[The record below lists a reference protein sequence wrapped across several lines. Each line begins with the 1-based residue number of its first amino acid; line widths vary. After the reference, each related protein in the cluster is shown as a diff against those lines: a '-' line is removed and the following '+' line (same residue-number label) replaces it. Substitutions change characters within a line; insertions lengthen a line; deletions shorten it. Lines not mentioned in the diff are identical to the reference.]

1 MSTRI
6 VDTVVTYLA
15 LAALPKALPPM
26 PVGARFALMR
36 VDCIPLHYYRY
47 LYAAVGTHW
56 LWFERLALGD
66 EDLAARIHKHG
77 VEMFVL
83 YANGA
88 PAGYYELDFTDSAET
103 KLVYFGLMAE
113 WTGRKIGPWLLGSAI
128 AEGFSRGAERIIVNT
143 CTLDHPAALP
153 LYQRLGFEPVARE
166 ERRLTL
172 PAGAPIPLHIA
183 ADIAAR

>member
-1 MSTRI
+1 MSART
-6 VDTVVTYLA
+6 VDTVVTYLV

-26 PVGARFALMR
+26 PVGARFALMK
-36 VDCIPLHYYRY
+36 VESIPLHYYRY
-47 LYAAVGTHW
+47 LYAAVGAHW

-66 EDLAARIHKHG
+66 EDLAARIHQQG
-77 VEMFVL
+77 VEVFVL

-88 PAGYYELDFTDSAET
+88 PAGYYELDFADRAET
-103 KLVYFGLMAE
+103 KLVYFGLMPE

-128 AEGFSRGAERIIVNT
+128 AEGFSRGAERMIVNT

-153 LYQRLGFEPVARE
+153 LYQRLGFEPVGRE

-172 PAGAPIPLHIA
+172 PADVSLPGHIA
-183 ADIAAR
+183 AAIPAR